1 MSYPAL
7 PTCSSCPNRKGPL
20 LGCCQLDEL
29 GMIADNKTS
38 QVYQKGQAI
47 FSAGS
52 TTLGMHC
59 VRQGRIKVTRV
70 GGDGK
75 EQIVR
80 LAKGGDVLGC
90 RSLLTESRYSTSAVA
105 LDDCVVCFVPRTDF
119 LRLVHSN
126 VQFSVSL
133 MQMMA
138 QGMSDAEE
146 RMLHLAYKPVRE
158 RLAEALLLLLRT
170 YHDADAD
177 AATPFTISLSRED
190 LAALV
195 GTAKETATRLLSE
208 FKAEGIIDT
217 RGSRITLLAPSRL
230 AQISSLYD

>member
-1 MSYPAL
+1 MSHLASF
-7 PTCSSCPNRKGPL
+7 TCADCPNRKGPL

-38 QVYQKGQAI
+38 QVYQKGQVI
-47 FSAGS
+47 YRAGS
-52 TTLGMHC
+52 ATMGIHC
-59 VRQGRIKVTRV
+59 VRQGRIKVSKV

-80 LAKGGDVLGC
+80 LVKGGDVMGY
-90 RSLLTESRYSTSAVA
+90 RPLLTENRYSTSAVA

-119 LRLVHSN
+119 LRLVQSN
-126 VQFSVSL
+126 VQFSMSL
-133 MQMMA
+133 MQLMA
-138 QGMSDAEE
+138 RGLGEAEE

-158 RLAEALLLLLRT
+158 RLAEALLLLQRT
-170 YHDADAD
+170 YHESND
-177 AATPFTISLSRED
+177 AAAPFTISLSRDD

-217 RGSRITLLAPSRL
+217 HGSRITLLASNRL
-230 AQISSLYD
+230 EQISSLYD

>member
-1 MSYPAL
+1 
-7 PTCSSCPNRKGPL
+7 
-20 LGCCQLDEL
+20 
-29 GMIADNKTS
+29 
-38 QVYQKGQAI
+38 
-47 FSAGS
+47 
-52 TTLGMHC
+52 MHC

-80 LAKGGDVLGC
+80 LSKGGNVLGY

-126 VQFSVSL
+126 VPFSVSL
-133 MQMMA
+133 MQLMA
-138 QGMSDAEE
+138 QGMSEAEE

-158 RLAEALLLLLRT
+158 RLAEALLLLQRT
-170 YHDADAD
+170 YQDAAD
-177 AATPFTISLSRED
+177 AATPFTISPSRDD

-208 FKAEGIIDT
+208 T
-217 RGSRITLLAPSRL
+217 CHS
-230 AQISSLYD
+230 

>member
-1 MSYPAL
+1 MSHSASPNCL
-7 PTCSSCPNRKGPL
+7 DCPNRRGPL

-29 GMIADNKTS
+29 GRVADNKIS

-52 TTLGMHC
+52 ATLGMHC
-59 VRQGRIKVTRV
+59 VRQGRIKVARV

-80 LAKGGDVLGC
+80 LVKGGDVLGYH
-90 RSLLTESRYSTSAVA
+90 SLLTEKCYSTSAVA
-105 LDDCVVCFVPRTDF
+105 LDDCVVCFVPRADF
-119 LRLVHSN
+119 LRLVQSN
-126 VQFSVSL
+126 VQFSMSL
-133 MQMMA
+133 MQLMA
-138 QGMSDAEE
+138 QGLGEAEE

-158 RLAEALLLLLRT
+158 RLAGALLLLQRT
-170 YHDADAD
+170 YHDG
-177 AATPFTISLSRED
+177 AAALFTISLARDD

-217 RGSRITLLAPSRL
+217 RGSRITLLAPDRL
-230 AQISSLYD
+230 EQISSLYD

>member
-1 MSYPAL
+1 MNYPAS
-7 PTCSSCPNRKGPL
+7 PICADCPNRKGPL

-29 GMIADNKTS
+29 DIIANNKTS

-47 FSAGS
+47 FSVGS
-52 TTLGMHC
+52 ATLGMHC
-59 VRQGRIKVTRV
+59 VRQGRIKVTKV

-80 LAKGGDVLGC
+80 LAKSGDVLGC

-105 LDDCVVCFVPRTDF
+105 LEDCVVCFVPRTDF
-119 LRLVHSN
+119 LRLIHSN

-146 RMLHLAYKPVRE
+146 RMLHLAYRPVRE
-158 RLAEALLLLLRT
+158 RLAEALLLLQRT
-170 YHDADAD
+170 YQDED

-230 AQISSLYD
+230 EQISSIYD

>member
-1 MSYPAL
+1 MSYPAS
-7 PTCSSCPNRKGPL
+7 PNCADCPSRKGSL

-29 GMIADNKTS
+29 GTIADNKTW

-52 TTLGMHC
+52 ATLGMHC
-59 VRQGRIKVTRV
+59 VRQGRIKVSKA

-80 LAKGGDVLGC
+80 LAKNGDVLGY
-90 RSLLTESRYSTSAVA
+90 RSLLTESCYSNSAVA

-119 LRLVHSN
+119 LRLLHSN

-133 MQMMA
+133 MQLMA
-138 QGMSDAEE
+138 QGLSAAEE

-158 RLAEALLLLLRT
+158 RLAEALLLLQRT
-170 YHDADAD
+170 YHDGDD
-177 AATPFTISLSRED
+177 AATPFTISLSRDD

-230 AQISSLYD
+230 EQISGRYD